1 VGARGAALLLD
12 DQILTTGE
20 VPGTQQLREI
30 GRWLDTKGLQA
41 GRSGGV
47 YATCS
52 LGVDEPAFGD
62 LLGIASG
69 LLATRVS
76 NMMGEYLVWF
86 RPEQVQTVIWGG
98 NPQKPF
104 VVGNSPSDLSPR
116 RSFAQWHQI
125 VEGTSEPWTVAAQTT
140 ARLIGD
146 TVTDVVIQF
155 RAVGMLIA
163 QNQLDLVR
171 RQVER
176 SEQAVLVAGVDGRIL
191 MQSEALVGLLP
202 AATAPV
208 ENLADL
214 ARLFA
219 NASKAG
225 RRIRELIGRRQAW
238 RGEAEIVGAAGAVRP
253 VLVRADPVFSAPE
266 RILGFVVVLIDLTDR
281 KAADA
286 ARRRFQ
292 ESVVER
298 GPVAGPRVDGVLN
311 FAYQNVL
318 SSIIENAK
326 LAALEITDG
335 VEVVEMPRLL
345 ESVQRSV
352 DRSATLL
359 RHLIRYAVG
368 IRRP

>member
-1 VGARGAALLLD
+1 M
-12 DQILTTGE
+12 
-20 VPGTQQLREI
+20 
-30 GRWLDTKGLQA
+30 
-41 GRSGGV
+41 
-47 YATCS
+47 
-52 LGVDEPAFGD
+52 FGD
-62 LLGIASG
+62 LVNIASG

-76 NMMGEYLVWF
+76 NMPGEYLVWF
-86 RPEQVQTVIWGG
+86 RPEQIQTLTWGG
-98 NPQKPF
+98 NPNKPF

-125 VEGTSEPWTVAAQTT
+125 VEGTSEPWTVAARTT

-176 SEQAVLVAGVDGRIL
+176 SEQAVLVADVGGRIL
-191 MQSEALVGLLP
+191 MQSQALVGLLP
-202 AATAPV
+202 VDRRSV

-214 ARLFA
+214 APLFA
-219 NASKAG
+219 NAAKAG
-225 RRIRELIGRRQAW
+225 RRMRELVGRRHAW
-238 RGEAEIVGAAGAVRP
+238 RGEAELLGSDGAVRP
-253 VLVRADPVFSAPE
+253 VLVRADPVFSAPD
-266 RILGFVVVLIDLTDR
+266 RVLGFVVVLIDLSER
-281 KAADA
+281 KAAEA

-292 ESVVER
+292 DSVGER
-298 GPVAGPRVDGVLN
+298 GPVAAPRVGEAVN
-311 FAYQNVL
+311 IAYQNVL
-318 SSIIENAK
+318 SSIVENAK

-335 VEVVEMPRLL
+335 VEVGQMPGLL

-359 RHLIRYAVG
+359 RHLIRYALG
-368 IRRP
+368 IRRG

>member
-1 VGARGAALLLD
+1 
-12 DQILTTGE
+12 
-20 VPGTQQLREI
+20 
-30 GRWLDTKGLQA
+30 
-41 GRSGGV
+41 
-47 YATCS
+47 
-52 LGVDEPAFGD
+52 
-62 LLGIASG
+62 
-69 LLATRVS
+69 
-76 NMMGEYLVWF
+76 MMGEYLVWF

-98 NPQKPF
+98 DPQKPF

-125 VEGTSEPWTVAAQTT
+125 VEGTSEPWSVAAQTT

-191 MQSEALVGLLP
+191 MQSQALVGLLP
-202 AATAPV
+202 AASAPI
-208 ENLADL
+208 EHLGDL

-225 RRIRELIGRRQAW
+225 RRVRELIGRRQAW
-238 RGEAEIVGAAGAVRP
+238 RGEAELVGADGAVRP
-253 VLVRADPVFSAPE
+253 VLVRADPVFSSPE

-298 GPVAGPRVDGVLN
+298 GPGAPPRVDGARN

-318 SSIIENAK
+318 SSIVENAK

-335 VEVVEMPRLL
+335 VEVAQMPRLL